1 MVSTRKKRQSSKRL
15 LSQLDD
21 FDQDVIIGNTTSER
35 RENVVVN
42 GGVDDQDF
50 TGGTSNVS
58 SIVNENA
65 LNVKTLER
73 CFNERIDREMSNIV
87 DTVEDRIQN
96 AVLTAIDNIVTP
108 KIELAIR
115 SINASSGRDVT
126 SASGNSERREYE
138 EINASF
144 ENASANNRTLGMAN
158 TNDETRH
165 DFHDGVSELPVLE
178 AQFDRQLPT
187 HHMPSGASSEVH
199 HMVTGVKER
208 HDMLTEGSQQIHNR
222 HHMVTGAKEQIHN
235 HHDMVARGSEEFR
248 NSHHMVTGQTAHI
261 NQIPEFLTGRTQTS
275 RNPSS
280 HQYQNLL
287 TEVSQDNNLPVVE
300 HTPTHQNL
308 DANNSINRLADAIAG
323 ITTQQP
329 SQATTMLK
337 PVSTSTLIFDGKNEK
352 FELFEDLFHTMLKMQ
367 PEMTEAMKINHF
379 HAHLRKEALQTF
391 RNISAVNKKTLDDV
405 LIVFRRKY
413 VKPESQAT
421 AKHKWHKLTFDPN
434 TKSLPDFLEELNEC
448 AEKAFGDNAQHMI
461 DSLLYAKLPPHLKR
475 SLNLAHLENGTYDQI
490 VAHLERELELSGLE
504 NDGELTIPTMTTVP
518 LNDNQQNTEQTKVVC
533 YYCKKPGH
541 VIRDCRKRMRK
552 EQERGNDPST
562 QKMKPSTSKTY
573 APCPHCQRTN
583 HPPEQCWSGLNAAN
597 RPKRFKQAYPEDNQ
611 NDGQNHGNLTY
622 SGPSSILKN
631 SLN

>member
-1 MVSTRKKRQSSKRL
+1 MVSTRKKRQSNKRL

-21 FDQDVIIGNTTSER
+21 FDQDMIIGNAVSER
-35 RENVVVN
+35 QENAVVN
-42 GGVDDQDF
+42 MGTNDRDF
-50 TGGTSNVS
+50 TVSNS
-58 SIVNENA
+58 SNNTAVNGNVM
-65 LNVKTLER
+65 NVKTLER
-73 CFNERIDREMSNIV
+73 RFNERIDREMSNIV

-96 AVLTAIDNIVTP
+96 AILTAIENIVAP

-126 SASGNSERREYE
+126 SLIANSERGERVG
-138 EINASF
+138 INASF
-144 ENASANNRTLGMAN
+144 ENASENNNTLHVPSVSDENRLNIPDEVGELSVP
-158 TNDETRH
+158 ETR
-165 DFHDGVSELPVLE
+165 
-178 AQFDRQLPT
+178 FDRQPHT
-187 HHMPSGASSEVH
+187 P
-199 HMVTGVKER
+199 
-208 HDMLTEGSQQIHNR
+208 
-222 HHMVTGAKEQIHN
+222 HMVTGAKEQIHN
-235 HHDMVARGSEEFR
+235 HHDMVSRGSEHIH
-248 NSHHMVTGQTAHI
+248 NSHHMMTEQTAHI

-280 HQYQNLL
+280 HQYQNLS
-287 TEVSQDNNLPVVE
+287 TQVSQDNNLPVVE

-504 NDGELTIPTMTTVP
+504 NDGELPIPTMTTVP

-541 VIRDCRKRMRK
+541 VIRGCRKRMRK

-583 HPPEQCWSGLNAAN
+583 HPPEQCWSGPNAAN